1 MSHLSARLR
10 RPLETVIREGHPWV
24 YRDALER
31 FDAPPGA
38 TLQIHDRRG
47 RFLATGLA
55 EAGPIGARIFSLQ
68 RELIG
73 PRLYRSRLS
82 RAIESRALFIKDDTT
97 AYRLLHGEGDRL
109 PGFVV
114 DRYADHL
121 VLRPDGAA
129 ASARAEELGE
139 ILSDAAGE
147 LGVKTILLRE
157 GRGERLRVR
166 PLYGEAPT
174 GPVLVEE
181 HGMKLWANLL
191 RGQKTGLFLD
201 HRESRRRVRA
211 ISRNLRVLNLYS
223 YNGGFSVA
231 AALGG
236 AQRITSVDIA
246 AEALEDAAL
255 NFELNGLP
263 NDTHRRVPADVAR
276 FLAED
281 DEGPFDLVIADP
293 PSFAPNER
301 AVEPALRNYRALHHG
316 SLSRVITGGYYLA
329 ASCSSHITQAA
340 FEETVREAARELGIV
355 LQLVDRWGAPEDH
368 PRLAAFP
375 EGDYL
380 SCALYRRL

>member
-1 MSHLSARLR
+1 MAEYSARLR

-38 TLQIHDRRG
+38 TLHIHDRRG

-55 EAGPIGARIFSLQ
+55 EAGPIGARVFSLQ

-121 VLRPDGAA
+121 VLRPDGEAA
-129 ASARAEELGE
+129 RARAEELGE
-139 ILSDAAGE
+139 ILSDSASE
-147 LGVKTILLRE
+147 LGVTTILLRE
-157 GRGERLRVR
+157 GRGESLRVR
-166 PLYGEAPT
+166 PLLGEPPSAPI
-174 GPVLVEE
+174 VAEE
-181 HGMKLWANLL
+181 HGMKLYANLL

-201 HRESRRRVRA
+201 HRESRHRVRRMA
-211 ISRNLRVLNLYS
+211 RGLRVLNLYS

-231 AALGG
+231 ASIGG
-236 AQRITSVDIA
+236 AQRVTSVDIA
-246 AEALEDAAL
+246 ADALDDAAL
-255 NFELNGLP
+255 NFELNGLS

-301 AVEPALRNYRALHHG
+301 AVEPALRNYRGLHLG
-316 SLSRVITGGYYLA
+316 SLRRVIAGGYYLA
-329 ASCSSHITQAA
+329 ASCSSHITQVD
-340 FEETVREAARELGIV
+340 FEETVRDAARELGLV

-368 PRLAAFP
+368 PRLMAFP